1 MDGSTLCSLTAD
13 LRDEAEDDAGQS
25 PGPQGGLRD
34 RLGTKA
40 PKPPAATSRENAP
53 SELIFSSPARP
64 SSFLQSLS
72 SPPLPILAMS
82 SALRAAVQQVCQQP
96 HTPPTTPLTPLP
108 SPQSRRSAFARSA
121 RYASTSAKA
130 PTLKERLAE
139 LIPAEIENVC
149 APFFVSPR
157 SPTAHPSI
165 SLAIGE
171 SHPCCTR
178 QKVLRSRSR

>member
-64 SSFLQSLS
+64 SSFSSVFVLSSSPHPRHVIRSSCRRPAGMSTTSHPSHHTANPAPLPPVPPLRLRAFRPLCFHLGQGSHSQGASCRAHSCRDRECMRPLLRFSSLS
-72 SPPLPILAMS
+72 HCSP
-82 SALRAAVQQVCQQP
+82 V
-96 HTPPTTPLTPLP
+96 H
-108 SPQSRRSAFARSA
+108 FAGNR
-121 RYASTSAKA
+121 
-130 PTLKERLAE
+130 
-139 LIPAEIENVC
+139 
-149 APFFVSPR
+149 
-157 SPTAHPSI
+157 
-165 SLAIGE
+165 
-171 SHPCCTR
+171 
-178 QKVLRSRSR
+178 

>member
-108 SPQSRRSAFARSA
+108 SPQSRPPPSRVPPAMLPPRPRLPLSRSVLQSSF
-121 RYASTSAKA
+121 
-130 PTLKERLAE
+130 L
-139 LIPAEIENVC
+139 
-149 APFFVSPR
+149 PR
-157 SPTAHPSI
+157 SRMYAPPS
-165 SLAIGE
+165 SFLLAL
-171 SHPCCTR
+171 PLLTR
-178 QKVLRSRSR
+178 PFRWQ

>member
-1 MDGSTLCSLTAD
+1 MRGS
-13 LRDEAEDDAGQS
+13 R
-25 PGPQGGLRD
+25 PGHRAVFGIDSEPRHRNPPQPRHV
-34 RLGTKA
+34 RTH
-40 PKPPAATSRENAP
+40 P
-53 SELIFSSPARP
+53 P
-64 SSFLQSLS
+64 SSYSARQRVHLLFLQSSS